1 MSELLDTK
9 KCFIQW
15 FSLKKIRQTQIDPC
29 ASVNIHLIRV
39 SNSIWFFFYVYL
51 KFSAIAIEF
60 KANITL
66 AI

>member
-29 ASVNIHLIRV
+29 ASVNIHLIRL
-39 SNSIWFFFYVYL
+39 SNSICFFFYVYL
-51 KFSAIAIEF
+51 QFSAIAIEF